1 MRRLPKDVATA
12 AEVGGPMSQSSAAAA
27 PQHTLQSESTEDGT
41 DASRPTSTSHG
52 SSSTATPSSG
62 NSEGS
67 LQYPP
72 RPLRQGRHCELLNED
87 LSIFRRAQIQ
97 VCMPEEPFDEDL
109 LGDYD
114 VKVIFLSE
122 GDDHVQMTTFR
133 WPLLRVRLEGG
144 RYLSDIVQWLSN
156 NVIS

>member
-12 AEVGGPMSQSSAAAA
+12 VEVGGPPSQSSALAA
-27 PQHTLQSESTEDGT
+27 PRRTLQSESTEDGT

-52 SSSTATPSSG
+52 SASTAAPSSG

-72 RPLRQGRHCELLNED
+72 RPLWRGRHCELLNED
-87 LSIFRRAQIQ
+87 LLVFGRAQIQ
-97 VCMPEEPFDEDL
+97 GCMPEEPFDEDP

-114 VKVIFLSE
+114 VGVIFLSE
-122 GDDHVQMTTFR
+122 GEDHV
-133 WPLLRVRLEGG
+133 
-144 RYLSDIVQWLSN
+144 
-156 NVIS
+156 